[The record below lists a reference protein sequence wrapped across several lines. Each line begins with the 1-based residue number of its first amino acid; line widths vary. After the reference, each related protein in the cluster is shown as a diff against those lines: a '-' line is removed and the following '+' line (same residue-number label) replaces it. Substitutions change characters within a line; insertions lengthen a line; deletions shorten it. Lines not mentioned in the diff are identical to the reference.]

1 MKTDNKI
8 STIQTHLGFWLRLIS
23 NNVST
28 SFSKKLNGIDITVA
42 EWVVLREMYDNE
54 TITST
59 QIANITGLTKG
70 AVSKLIDRLV
80 QKNYISRTES
90 KQDRRFQNIVLTQ
103 IGKEIVPKLAL
114 LADENDD
121 EFFSQLDLEEKEQLL
136 NLCKRIALNKNLTT
150 IPTE

>member
-8 STIQTHLGFWLRLIS
+8 SNIQTHLGFWLRLIS

-59 QIANITGLTKG
+59 QISNITGLTKG

-90 KQDRRFQNIVLTQ
+90 KQDRRFQDIVLTQ
-103 IGKEIVPKLAL
+103 IGREIVPKLAL

-121 EFFSQLDLEEKEQLL
+121 EFFSQLDLEEKKQLL
-136 NLCKRIALNKNLTT
+136 NLCKKIALNKNLTT
-150 IPTE
+150 IPIE